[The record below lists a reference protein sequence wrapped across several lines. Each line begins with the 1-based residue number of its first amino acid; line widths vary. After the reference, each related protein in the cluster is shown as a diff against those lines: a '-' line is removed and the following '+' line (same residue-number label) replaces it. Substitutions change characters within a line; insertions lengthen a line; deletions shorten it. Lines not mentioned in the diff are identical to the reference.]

1 MEVDLPQMNGLP
13 EGISNGTRA
22 NGQKV
27 VQFSDMDDVRVF
39 NEEIS
44 MRPKQKA
51 ARRVRMP
58 PAALAPLIDFA
69 GTGGDALPPSPR
81 KPQSP
86 SKLKKMAEKDRHSR
100 TGRRGLPKKGGW

>member
-1 MEVDLPQMNGLP
+1 MEVDLPQINGLP
-13 EGISNGTRA
+13 EGIGNGTRP

-27 VQFSDMDDVRVF
+27 VQFSGMDDVRVF

-51 ARRVRMP
+51 ARRARM
-58 PAALAPLIDFA
+58 PAALPPLADFA
-69 GTGGDALPPSPR
+69 GASGEASPPSPR
-81 KPQSP
+81 KLPQSP

-100 TGRRGLPKKGGW
+100 TGRRGLPKKGG